1 MSTKLFF
8 LAGLAFHG
16 ALDLIPKAIEWL
28 MYGFG
33 Q

>member
-1 MSTKLFF
+1 MSMKLFL

-16 ALDLIPKAIEWL
+16 ALDLIPKMIEWL
-28 MYGFG
+28 MYGLG